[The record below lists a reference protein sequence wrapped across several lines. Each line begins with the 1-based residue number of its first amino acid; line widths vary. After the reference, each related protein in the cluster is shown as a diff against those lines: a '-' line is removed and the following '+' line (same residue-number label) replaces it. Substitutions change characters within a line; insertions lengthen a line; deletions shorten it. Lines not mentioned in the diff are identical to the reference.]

1 MSEPTHYSDEGE
13 AGQLQRKRSY
23 DTPAL
28 KVYGDL
34 AKLTRSLKNIKGAD
48 GHPGNGMSK
57 TG

>member
-1 MSEPTHYSDEGE
+1 MTEPSQHSD
-13 AGQLQRKRSY
+13 AGAARQIPGKRSY

-34 AKLTRSLKNIKGAD
+34 ARLTRSLKNSKGAD